1 MQRHNVYE
9 KYLKIIA
16 EMTKNNIT
24 KIKTGNIL
32 TKAVPI
38 TTSIQQ
44 RDNLSSVLF
53 NLIMDEIIKSV
64 KDIKA
69 GYNMGNN
76 TIQILCYADDAM
88 LFTKREDDLQK
99 LLYRFITTSSIFNM
113 SISIKIQIEKIQISN
128 SQRIRSDVS

>member
-1 MQRHNVYE
+1 
-9 KYLKIIA
+9 
-16 EMTKNNIT
+16 MTKNNIT

-44 RDNLSSVLF
+44 GDSLSSVLF

-64 KDIKA
+64 KDIKTE
-69 GYNMGNN
+69 YNMGNN

-99 LLYRFITTSSIFNM
+99 LLYRFITTTFNM
-113 SISIKIQIEKIQISN
+113 SISIEKIQISN
-128 SQRIRSDVS
+128 S